1 MICIGPV
8 AVLTASGLQRR
19 SFRRLRALV
28 FCRLSATIVLKSLVL
43 AHWMWRGILRC
54 VLHDSGDNQ
63 RLAAATQCRANQVT
77 VHLSDELER
86 YFLWANRFTLAMI
99 RAAAKEFGI
108 HRGHH
113 PHGSLIALG
122 LTLGERI
129 EVGEF
134 G

>member
-19 SFRRLRALV
+19 SFRRLRPLV

-113 PHGSLIALG
+113 PDGSLIALG